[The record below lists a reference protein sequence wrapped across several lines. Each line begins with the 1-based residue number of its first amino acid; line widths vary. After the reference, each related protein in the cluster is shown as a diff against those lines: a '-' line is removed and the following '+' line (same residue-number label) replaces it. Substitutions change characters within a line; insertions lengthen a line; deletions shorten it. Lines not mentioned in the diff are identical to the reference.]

1 MWRSTLVCP
10 GHFREHPGSGAATEA
25 LCRNQEQTR
34 GEGLDCRETWELGED
49 LGRQGCVT
57 LPFGSVHCLLI
68 PERKRGLEAE
78 VDAVVQSEEIASL
91 GGFLGV

>member
-1 MWRSTLVCP
+1 M
-10 GHFREHPGSGAATEA
+10 
-25 LCRNQEQTR
+25 
-34 GEGLDCRETWELGED
+34 
-49 LGRQGCVT
+49 GRQGCVT